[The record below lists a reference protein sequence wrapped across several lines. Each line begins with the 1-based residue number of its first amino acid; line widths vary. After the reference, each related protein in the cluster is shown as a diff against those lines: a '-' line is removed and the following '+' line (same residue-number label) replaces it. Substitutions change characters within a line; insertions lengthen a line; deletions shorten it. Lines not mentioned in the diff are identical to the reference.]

1 MSRFNLWPVAC
12 FLLLSPALLVAQPP
26 RIIDD
31 QLYYLG
37 TPGDPEWQEFAG
49 RTPDGRRL
57 DLKFTARA
65 NTNEN
70 ALFLRQR
77 DVKLDWA
84 VELNG
89 RKLGNLFLSEQDLIQ
104 SLAVPA
110 GALHDGENTLS
121 VIPPKER
128 DDIEVGEAKLDSR
141 PLKAAL
147 NESALMISVTDDD
160 TQQPLPCRITVTDR
174 NGSLFPF
181 RVDTARSTT
190 NNQQPTT
197 NNQQHAL
204 AVRPGVVYTGSGT
217 VRIGLPAGT
226 YTLYASRGFEYS
238 VRTQHFTLP
247 PGRTYPLPMRIRRE
261 VPTQGMVACD
271 THVHT
276 FTYSGHGDATVEE
289 RMLTLAGEGVELPIA
304 TDHNTLTDYS
314 EVARK
319 IGVQDY
325 FTPVIG
331 DEVTTDTGHFNI
343 FPVLSGSRAP
353 NHRITDWPK
362 LMEELRAA
370 PGVRVVVLNHPR
382 NVHSNF
388 QPFAN

>member
-1 MSRFNLWPVAC
+1 MNRFNLWLVAC
-12 FLLLSPALLVAQPP
+12 FLLLSPALLVAQPL
-26 RIIDD
+26 RVIDD

-37 TPGDPEWQEFAG
+37 TLGDPEWQEFAG
-49 RTPDGRRL
+49 RTPHGRRL

-70 ALFLRQR
+70 TLFLRQR
-77 DVKLDWA
+77 DVKLDWG

-141 PLKAAL
+141 PLTAAL

-181 RVDTARSTT
+181 HVENSQLSIPDHQLST
-190 NNQQPTT
+190 NNPQPSY
-197 NNQQHAL
+197 AI
-204 AVRPGVVYTGSGT
+204 RPGVVYTGSGT
-217 VRIGLPAGT
+217 VRIGLPAGY

-276 FTYSGHGDATVEE
+276 FTYSGHGDATVDE
-289 RMLTLAGEGVELPIA
+289 RMLTLAGEGIELPIA

-314 EVARK
+314 EAAREM
-319 IGVQDY
+319 GVQNY
-325 FTPVIG
+325 FTPVTG
-331 DEVTTDTGHFNI
+331 HEVTTETGHVHV
-343 FPVLSGSRAP
+343 FPVQAGTRV
-353 NHRITDWPK
+353 PK
-362 LMEELRAA
+362 
-370 PGVRVVVLNHPR
+370 P
-382 NVHSNF
+382 
-388 QPFAN
+388 